1 MIYNLK
7 SIKVPQQAGEN
18 IYLVG
23 ASIRERPEPSLWF
36 ITRNK
41 TFKILHS
48 CSNEKF
54 NYEFE
59 TTSSGLFAG
68 FSMTGY
74 CFVANLC
81 NSELNHLSIK
91 AYGNKLRP
99 PLSYT
104 SVEID
109 AMVNLEK
116 IMDNIMNSP
125 PLQSPL
131 YKILEYGS
139 YMDHTQKHFMSLKG
153 YLEVFKESRKL
164 SNKEE
169 IKCNLHRSFPA
180 LLIVDSIVI
189 DESSMLVLASDS
201 SLYHGSMN
209 AIIRLILFK
218 KKRKPILI
226 LGMPLYSSNEG
237 LLMPVISSKM
247 LGDSYPYYNIAFL
260 NDKPRGLLSVD
271 IALYNSDFTYIMRFN
286 CYSFEIEHKHKIS
299 HVGEELP
306 SPITLHALDGRQEL
320 LYISRYSENNL
331 YYLKGEE

>member
-1 MIYNLK
+1 MMYNLI

-23 ASIRERPEPSLWF
+23 AAIRERPEPSLWF

-48 CSNEKF
+48 CSNGKF
-54 NYEFE
+54 NYEFD

-74 CFVANLC
+74 CFVANLY
-81 NSELNHLSIK
+81 NSDVNHLSIK
-91 AYGNKLRP
+91 AYGNKLKP

-104 SVEID
+104 SDDID
-109 AMVNLEK
+109 AVFNLEK
-116 IMDNIMNSP
+116 IMENIMNAP

-131 YKILEYGS
+131 YKILKYGS
-139 YMDHTQKHFMSLKG
+139 YMDHTQKHLMSLKG
-153 YLEVFKESRKL
+153 YLEVFEESSKV

-169 IKCNLHRSFPA
+169 IKCSFHGSFPA
-180 LLIVDSIVI
+180 LLFVDSIEV
-189 DESSMLVLASDS
+189 DDSTKLVLASDS
-201 SLYHGSMN
+201 SLHHGSMN

-226 LGMPLYSSNEG
+226 LGMPLYSSSEG

-260 NDKPRGLLSVD
+260 NDRPRDHLSVD
-271 IALYNSDFTYIMRFN
+271 IALYNSDFTYIMRIN
-286 CYSFEIEHKHKIS
+286 CHSFEIEDKHEIS

-306 SPITLHALDGRQEL
+306 SPITLHAIDGRQEL

-331 YYLKGEE
+331 YYLKAQV